1 MKVECVQLEIRKMH
15 KQTPL
20 RFWQLK
26 NCLALLSWSIPKDV
40 PVGNE
45 LWKFTILGSSFGYS
59 PVSFQLSPPWLRSSS
74 SLTILKC
81 KLQEN
86 RDFWFTAYPNTTKS
100 TLKIIDALSLLAG
113 LVYVELKLSW
123 LLGSLLS
130 YPRVV
135 YTIIFL
141 MLLTYTSFK
150 KNWIFIFICTGSWL
164 QHVGCLVAP
173 CCGRLLTAAC
183 GI

>member
-1 MKVECVQLEIRKMH
+1 MY

-20 RFWQLK
+20 SFWQLK
-26 NCLALLSWSIPKDV
+26 NCLALPSWGIPKDL

-45 LWKFTILGSSFGYS
+45 LWKFTILGSSCGYS

-86 RDFWFTAYPNTTKS
+86 REFWFTAYPNTTKCI
-100 TLKIIDALSLLAG
+100 LKIIDAPSLLAG

-123 LLGSLLS
+123 LPGSRLP

-141 MLLTYTSFK
+141 MLLTYTSSVK
-150 KNWIFIFICTGSWL
+150 KKKTQIFIFICTGSWL
-164 QHVGCLVAP
+164 QHVGSLVAP